1 MKVLLAAPLFPMRSP
16 HQTEPH
22 VWFATNF
29 TLDTRPYSYSHLS
42 GIGTSTSS
50 TLACDPFPSPPRTRD
65 ILFVRRISSQLHH
78 STVEFSCAVADI
90 PAHCSNDV
98 GKHNYWI
105 SDCLFVLARDSVSTL
120 CIEQLVRTA
129 SRRTLE
135 LSSSRQKN
143 NIQTLLMS
151 CWTSHQRV
159 NLHLNVGIC

>member
-22 VWFATNF
+22 F
-29 TLDTRPYSYSHLS
+29 D
-42 GIGTSTSS
+42 
-50 TLACDPFPSPPRTRD
+50 LAQILHWIPVLTHTPIYLGLGPALADPFPSPPRTRD
-65 ILFVRRISSQLHH
+65 ISFVRRISSQLHH

-120 CIEQLVRTA
+120 CIEQLERTA

-151 CWTSHQRV
+151 FWTSHQRV